1 MLDTPAIVAPDEDEG
16 WRYGEQTFGQ
26 LYADK
31 PMTRKQ
37 VEHAVSMQFPD
48 VRLKTYLEIRPADS
62 MPIPYVIA
70 YAALIKGLFY
80 NEGNLQQLEA
90 LFADVDA
97 DAFEMAKDALME
109 RGYNALVYGAPVADL
124 CDRVIGLAENGL
136 NPDDRAL
143 LEPLSRLVAQRV
155 TLADLAERE
164 SKEA

>member
-1 MLDTPAIVAPDEDEG
+1 
-16 WRYGEQTFGQ
+16 
-26 LYADK
+26 
-31 PMTRKQ
+31 MTRKQ

-97 DAFEMAKDALME
+97 DAFERAKDALME
-109 RGYNALVYGAPVADL
+109 RGYNAHVYGAPGSPTCAT
-124 CDRVIGLAENGL
+124 
-136 NPDDRAL
+136 AL
-143 LEPLSRLVAQRV
+143 SGWPKTA
-155 TLADLAERE
+155 
-164 SKEA
+164 

>member
-1 MLDTPAIVAPDEDEG
+1 
-16 WRYGEQTFGQ
+16 
-26 LYADK
+26 
-31 PMTRKQ
+31 
-37 VEHAVSMQFPD
+37 MQFPD

-97 DAFEMAKDALME
+97 NAFEMAKDALME
-109 RGYNALVYGAPVADL
+109 HGYNARVYRAPVADL
-124 CDRVIGLAENGL
+124 CDRVVELAENGL
-136 NPDDRAL
+136 SSDDRTL